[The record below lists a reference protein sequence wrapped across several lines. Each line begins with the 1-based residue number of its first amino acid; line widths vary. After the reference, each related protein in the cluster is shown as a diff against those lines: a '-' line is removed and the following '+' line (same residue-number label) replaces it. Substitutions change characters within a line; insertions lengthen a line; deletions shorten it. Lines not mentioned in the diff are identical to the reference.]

1 MESMGLFIRQDEARS
16 GLQSKVAMELQER
29 LKTRAVDNLLT
40 DGVED
45 SKYTEDTK
53 PTTTLAWA
61 WVLVVFMVIALAVW
75 LMSATIGK

>member
-1 MESMGLFIRQDEARS
+1 MEAMGLFIRQDEARS

-29 LKTRAVDNLLT
+29 LKTRAVDNLLP

-53 PTTTLAWA
+53 PTTTLAWV

-75 LMSATIGK
+75 LMSATIGN